1 MILDVILIILGFTL
15 LIKGADW
22 LVDGSSAL
30 AKKHNISDLVIG
42 LTIVAFGTS
51 APEMVVNIIASFD
64 KHSDIVYG
72 NIVGSNNIN
81 LFFILGIVAIIFPIS
96 VKSSMVR
103 KEIPI
108 SFIVALLVMLLSN
121 AILGQKENLLSRWD
135 AAILFALFLVFLYFT
150 FRQTN
155 KDDIPVQEP
164 GDIKKLSTV
173 KIWGLIIAGLAS
185 LIAGGR
191 LVVNSAIAIAQDFG
205 ISEKIIALTIV
216 AAGTSLP
223 ELVTSVVAASKR
235 NSDIAIGNV
244 IGSNIF
250 NILFILSVSGIIH
263 PIAFNTNFNAELLLL
278 LGGTLLLT
286 IFMFTSKKM
295 KIDRWEGIVLLT
307 IFIAYTIFMINKDI

>member
-1 MILDVILIILGFTL
+1 MVIDILLITLGFIL

-22 LVDGSSAL
+22 LVNGASAL

-51 APEMVVNIIASFD
+51 APEMVVNVIASFD
-64 KHSDIVYG
+64 KHSDIVFG
-72 NIVGSNNIN
+72 NIIGSNNFN
-81 LFFILGIVAIIFPIS
+81 LFVILGVVSLIFPIT

-108 SFIVALLVMLLSN
+108 SFIVALILMILSN
-121 AILGQKENLLSRWD
+121 AILGQKENVLSKWD
-135 AAILFALFLVFLYFT
+135 AALLFGLFLVFLFFT
-150 FRQTN
+150 FRQPNT
-155 KDDIPVQEP
+155 DEVPELTT
-164 GDIKKLSTV
+164 DIKPMSGF
-173 KIWGLIIAGLAS
+173 KIWGFIVVGLSLLII
-185 LIAGGR
+185 GGR

-250 NILFILSVSGIIH
+250 NILFILSVSGLIH
-263 PIAFNTNFNAELLLL
+263 PITFNTNFNAELLLL

-295 KIDRWEGIVLLT
+295 KIDRWEGAVLLA

>member
-1 MILDVILIILGFTL
+1 MVIDILLIILGFVL

-22 LVDGSSAL
+22 LVNGASAL

-51 APEMVVNIIASFD
+51 APEMVVNVIASFD
-64 KHSDIVYG
+64 KHSDIVFG
-72 NIVGSNNIN
+72 NIIGSNNFN
-81 LFFILGIVAIIFPIS
+81 LFVILGVVSLIFPIT

-108 SFIVALLVMLLSN
+108 SFIVALILMILSN
-121 AILGQKENLLSRWD
+121 AILGQKENVLSKWD
-135 AAILFALFLVFLYFT
+135 AALLFGLFLVFLFFT
-150 FRQTN
+150 FRQPNT
-155 KDDIPVQEP
+155 DEVPELTT
-164 GDIKKLSTV
+164 DIKPMSGF
-173 KIWGLIIAGLAS
+173 KIWGFIVVGLSLLII
-185 LIAGGR
+185 GGR

-250 NILFILSVSGIIH
+250 NILFILSVSGLIH
-263 PIAFNTNFNAELLLL
+263 PITFNTNFNAELLLL

-295 KIDRWEGIVLLT
+295 KIDRWEGAVLLA

>member
-1 MILDVILIILGFTL
+1 MVIDILLIILGFVL
-15 LIKGADW
+15 LIKGAEW
-22 LVDGSSAL
+22 LVNGASAL

-51 APEMVVNIIASFD
+51 APEMVVNVIASFD
-64 KHSDIVYG
+64 KHSDIVFG
-72 NIVGSNNIN
+72 NIIGSNNFN
-81 LFFILGIVAIIFPIS
+81 LFVILGVVALIFPIT

-108 SFIVALLVMLLSN
+108 SLFLAALVMLLSN
-121 AILGQKENLLSRWD
+121 AVMGQEENLLSRWD
-135 AAILFALFLVFLYFT
+135 AALLFGLFLVFLYFT
-150 FRQTN
+150 FRQPNT
-155 KDDIPVQEP
+155 DDIPELTT
-164 GDIKKLSTV
+164 DIKPMPGF
-173 KIWGLIIAGLAS
+173 KIWGFIVVGLSLLII
-185 LIAGGR
+185 GGR

-250 NILFILSVSGIIH
+250 NILFILSVSGLIS
-263 PIAFNTNFNAELLLL
+263 PIAFNPNFNAELLLL
-278 LGGTLLLT
+278 IGGTLLLT

-295 KIDRWEGIVLLT
+295 KIDRWEGAVLLG
-307 IFIAYTIFMINKDI
+307 IFVVYTIYLINKDL

>member
-1 MILDVILIILGFTL
+1 MILDILLITLGFIL

-22 LVDGSSAL
+22 LVNGASAL

-51 APEMVVNIIASFD
+51 APELVVNVIASID
-64 KHSDIVYG
+64 KHSDIVFG
-72 NIVGSNNIN
+72 NIIGSNNFN
-81 LFFILGIVAIIFPIS
+81 LFFILGVVAIIFPIS

-108 SFIVALLVMLLSN
+108 SFVVAFILMLLSN
-121 AILGQKENLLSRWD
+121 AILGQKENVLSKWD
-135 AAILFALFLVFLYFT
+135 AALLFGLFLVFLFFT
-150 FRQTN
+150 FRQPNT
-155 KDDIPVQEP
+155 DEVPELTT
-164 GDIKKLSTV
+164 DIKPMSGF
-173 KIWGLIIAGLAS
+173 KIWGFIVVGLSLLII
-185 LIAGGR
+185 GGR

-250 NILFILSVSGIIH
+250 NILLILSVSGLIS
-263 PIAFNTNFNAELLLL
+263 PITFNPNFNAELLLL
-278 LGGTLLLT
+278 IGGTLLLT

-295 KIDRWEGIVLLT
+295 KIDRWEGAVLLG
-307 IFIAYTIFMINKDI
+307 IFVVYTIYLINRDL

>member
-1 MILDVILIILGFTL
+1 MILDILLITLGFIL

-22 LVDGSSAL
+22 LVNGASAL

-51 APEMVVNIIASFD
+51 APEMVVNVIASFD
-64 KHSDIVYG
+64 KHSDIVFG
-72 NIVGSNNIN
+72 NIIGSNNFN
-81 LFFILGIVAIIFPIS
+81 LFVILGVVSLIFPIT

-108 SFIVALLVMLLSN
+108 SFIVALILMILSN
-121 AILGQKENLLSRWD
+121 AILGQKENVLSRWD
-135 AAILFALFLVFLYFT
+135 AALLFGLFLVFLFFT
-150 FRQTN
+150 FRQPNT
-155 KDDIPVQEP
+155 DEVPELTT
-164 GDIKKLSTV
+164 DIKPMSGF
-173 KIWGLIIAGLAS
+173 KIWGFIVVGLSLLII
-185 LIAGGR
+185 GGR

-250 NILFILSVSGIIH
+250 NILFILSVSGLIH
-263 PIAFNTNFNAELLLL
+263 PITFNTNFNAELLLL

-286 IFMFTSKKM
+286 IFMFTSKKL
-295 KIDRWEGIVLLT
+295 KIDRWEGVVLLT

>member
-1 MILDVILIILGFTL
+1 MILDILLITLGFIL

-22 LVDGSSAL
+22 LVNGASAL

-51 APEMVVNIIASFD
+51 APEMVVNVIASFD
-64 KHSDIVYG
+64 KHSDIVFG
-72 NIVGSNNIN
+72 NIIGSNNFN
-81 LFFILGIVAIIFPIS
+81 LFVILGVVSLIFPIT

-108 SFIVALLVMLLSN
+108 SFIVALILMILSN
-121 AILGQKENLLSRWD
+121 AILGQKENVLSKWD
-135 AAILFALFLVFLYFT
+135 AALLFGLFLVFLFFT
-150 FRQTN
+150 FRQPNT
-155 KDDIPVQEP
+155 DEVPELTT
-164 GDIKKLSTV
+164 DIKPMSGF
-173 KIWGLIIAGLAS
+173 KIWGFIVVGLSLLII
-185 LIAGGR
+185 GGR

-250 NILFILSVSGIIH
+250 NILLILSVSGLIS
-263 PIAFNTNFNAELLLL
+263 PITFNPNFNAELLLL
-278 LGGTLLLT
+278 IGGTLLLT

-295 KIDRWEGIVLLT
+295 KIDRWEGAVLLA

>member
-1 MILDVILIILGFTL
+1 MILDILLITLGFIL

-22 LVDGSSAL
+22 LVNGASAL

-51 APEMVVNIIASFD
+51 APEMVVNVIASFD
-64 KHSDIVYG
+64 KHSDIVFG
-72 NIVGSNNIN
+72 NIIGSNNFN
-81 LFFILGIVAIIFPIS
+81 LFFILGVVAIIFPIS

-108 SFIVALLVMLLSN
+108 SFVVAFILMLLSN
-121 AILGQKENLLSRWD
+121 AILGQKENVLSKWD
-135 AAILFALFLVFLYFT
+135 AALLFGLFLVFLFFT
-150 FRQTN
+150 FRQPNT
-155 KDDIPVQEP
+155 DEVPELTT
-164 GDIKKLSTV
+164 DIKPMSGF
-173 KIWGLIIAGLAS
+173 KIWGFIVVGLSLLII
-185 LIAGGR
+185 GGR

-250 NILFILSVSGIIH
+250 NILFILSVSGLIH
-263 PIAFNTNFNAELLLL
+263 PITFNTNFNAELLLL

-295 KIDRWEGIVLLT
+295 KIDRWEGAVLLA

>member
-1 MILDVILIILGFTL
+1 MILDILLITLGFIL

-22 LVDGSSAL
+22 LVNGASAL

-51 APEMVVNIIASFD
+51 APEMVVNVIASFD
-64 KHSDIVYG
+64 KHSDIVFG
-72 NIVGSNNIN
+72 NIIGSNNFN
-81 LFFILGIVAIIFPIS
+81 LFVILGVVSLIFPIT

-108 SFIVALLVMLLSN
+108 SFIVALILMILSN
-121 AILGQKENLLSRWD
+121 AILGQKENVLSKWD
-135 AAILFALFLVFLYFT
+135 AALLFGLFLVFLFFT
-150 FRQTN
+150 FRQPNT
-155 KDDIPVQEP
+155 DEVPELTT
-164 GDIKKLSTV
+164 DIKPMSGF
-173 KIWGLIIAGLAS
+173 KIWGFIVVGLSLLII
-185 LIAGGR
+185 GGR

-250 NILFILSVSGIIH
+250 NILFILSVSGLIH
-263 PIAFNTNFNAELLLL
+263 PITFNTNFNAELLLL

-295 KIDRWEGIVLLT
+295 KIDRWEGAVLLA